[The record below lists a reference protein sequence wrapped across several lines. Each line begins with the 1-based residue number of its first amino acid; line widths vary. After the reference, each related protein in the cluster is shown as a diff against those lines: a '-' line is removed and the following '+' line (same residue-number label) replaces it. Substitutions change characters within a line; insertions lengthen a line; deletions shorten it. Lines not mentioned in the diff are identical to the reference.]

1 MGNLITRSAG
11 HSQQPHFVCGGSSAL
26 STGAESHGSP
36 DIQGERLKWI
46 IEMRSHLKKKLG
58 EAGYARPV
66 TTFKVEQKSVMVI
79 LRDIMYWIFETKI
92 GEYIKELS
100 DI

>member
-1 MGNLITRSAG
+1 
-11 HSQQPHFVCGGSSAL
+11 
-26 STGAESHGSP
+26 
-36 DIQGERLKWI
+36 
-46 IEMRSHLKKKLG
+46 MRSHLKKKLG